1 MRNKRV
7 LVVDGMNCF
16 YRHFVAN
23 PSMSDNGDHV
33 GGIVGFLKGIQLLS
47 ERYTPRDIIVV
58 WEGGGSPRRRS
69 IDPSYKGGRRPE
81 KLNRFYSEDIPDT
94 VSNRNE
100 QVSKLV
106 NLLRL
111 AGVRQMYVSDCEAD
125 DVIARLVNVNFKDHD
140 CVIISTDRDFF
151 QLINDRVAVWSPGS
165 KKEWSSELVVENHGI
180 HPENFCLARCFVGD
194 SSDGIKGVPGAG
206 FRTLAKRFPELSYEE
221 SVTIDDILTKCREL
235 REQKA
240 LKIYDNIISREEAI
254 KKNWKLMYLGHG
266 NLSGNH
272 IQKIDGVLNTE
283 SPSRNKLKFIRALAI
298 LGIRNFDY
306 DKLFM
311 SLRILRRG

>member
-165 KKEWSSELVVENHGI
+165 KKEWTSELVVENHGI

-221 SVTIDDILTKCREL
+221 SATIDDILTKCREL

-272 IQKIDGVLNTE
+272 IQKIDGVLNAE

>member
-221 SVTIDDILTKCREL
+221 SATIDDILTKCREL

>member
-240 LKIYDNIISREEAI
+240 LKIYDNIISREEVI

-272 IQKIDGVLNTE
+272 IQKIDGVLNAE

>member
-1 MRNKRV
+1 MRSKSV

-23 PSMSDNGDHV
+23 PSMSDNGEHI
-33 GGIVGFLKGIQLLS
+33 GGIVGFMKGIQLLS
-47 ERYTPRDIIVV
+47 ERYIPHDIVVV

-100 QVSKLV
+100 QISKLV

-111 AGVRQMYVSDCEAD
+111 AGVRQLYISDCEAD

-151 QLINDRVAVWSPGS
+151 QLISERVVVWSPGS
-165 KKEWSSELVVENHGI
+165 KKEWSSELVVE
-180 HPENFCLARCFVGD
+180 E
-194 SSDGIKGVPGAG
+194 
-206 FRTLAKRFPELSYEE
+206 
-221 SVTIDDILTKCREL
+221 
-235 REQKA
+235 
-240 LKIYDNIISREEAI
+240 
-254 KKNWKLMYLGHG
+254 
-266 NLSGNH
+266 
-272 IQKIDGVLNTE
+272 
-283 SPSRNKLKFIRALAI
+283 
-298 LGIRNFDY
+298 
-306 DKLFM
+306 
-311 SLRILRRG
+311 

>member
-221 SVTIDDILTKCREL
+221 SATIDDILTKCREL

-272 IQKIDGVLNTE
+272 IQKIDGVLNAE

>member
-1 MRNKRV
+1 MRNKKV
-7 LVVDGMNCF
+7 LIVDGMNCF

-23 PSMSDNGDHV
+23 PSISDNGDHV
-33 GGIVGFLKGIQLLS
+33 GGIVGFLKGVQLLS
-47 ERYTPRDIIVV
+47 ERYSPHEIIVV

-94 VSNRNE
+94 VSNRNQ

-106 NLLRL
+106 GLLRL
-111 AGVRQMYVSDCEAD
+111 AGVRQLYVSDCEAD
-125 DVIARLVNVNFKDHD
+125 DVIARLANVNFKEYD

-151 QLINDRVAVWSPGS
+151 QLINDRVLVWSPGS
-165 KKEWSSELVVENHGI
+165 KKEWSAKLVVENHGI
-180 HPENFCLARCFVGD
+180 HPQNFCLARCFVGD

-206 FRTLAKRFPELSYEE
+206 FRTLAKRFPELAYEE
-221 SVTIDDILTKCREL
+221 SVVIDDILTKCRKL

-240 LKIYDNIISREEAI
+240 LKIYDSIINCEEAI
-254 KKNWKLMYLGHG
+254 RKNWKLMYLGHG

-272 IQKIDGVLNTE
+272 VQKIDGSLTTE
-283 SPSRNKLKFIRALAI
+283 SPSRNKLKFIRALAV